1 MSQHVTPPPMPGFP
15 PPQPPQKRGPANAI
29 VLGSAAAVIVAIVAT
44 GVVVGSGLD
53 DEAKPAPTVTVTKT
67 VSADEAAAAAED
79 ASEEPAAEEPAAEES
94 DDGVYTLDDTVTYE
108 SDVEVSLSKFSR
120 GVSGEYAS
128 PEKTSYVK
136 FTVKVVNGGDKTLD
150 ATMLTVNCSYGQ
162 DGSSSESIF
171 DSEAGLDGGPDTKV
185 LAGRSLNVPWG
196 CELPKGEK
204 LLQVEVAPDFDSETA
219 IFTGSVK

>member
-1 MSQHVTPPPMPGFP
+1 MSQHITPPPMPGFP
-15 PPQPPQKRGPANAI
+15 PPPQPPQQKKGPANAI
-29 VLGSAAAVIVAIVAT
+29 VLGSAAAVIIAIVAT
-44 GVVVGSGLD
+44 GVAVGSD
-53 DEAKPAPTVTVTKT
+53 VADEARPAPTVTVTKT
-67 VSADEAAAAAED
+67 VSGDEAAAAAED
-79 ASEEPAAEEPAAEES
+79 TSEEPAPEETD
-94 DDGVYTLDDTVTYE
+94 DDGVYALDDTVTYE
-108 SDVEVSLSKFSR
+108 SDVDVSLSKFSR

-128 PEKTSYVK
+128 PENTSYVK

-150 ATMLTVNCSYGQ
+150 ATMLTVNCSYGE

>member
-1 MSQHVTPPPMPGFP
+1 MSHNVTPPPMPGFP
-15 PPQPPQKRGPANAI
+15 PQPQPPHQKRGPANAV
-29 VLGSAAAVIVAIVAT
+29 VLGAAAAVIVTIVVT
-44 GVVVGSGLD
+44 GVVVGSKVG
-53 DEAKPAPTVTVTKT
+53 DEAKPAPTVTVTET

-79 ASEEPAAEEPAAEES
+79 ASEEPSPADTS
-94 DDGVYTLDDTVTYE
+94 DGVYALDDTVTYE
-108 SDVEVSLSKFSR
+108 SDVEVSLSGFSR
-120 GVSGEYAS
+120 AVSGEYAS
-128 PEKTSYVK
+128 PENTPYVK

-150 ATMLTVNCSYGQ
+150 ATMLTVNCSYGK
-162 DGSSSESIF
+162 DGRSSEAVF
-171 DSEAGLDGGPDTKV
+171 DGDAGLDGGPDTRL

>member
-1 MSQHVTPPPMPGFP
+1 MSQHVTPPMPGFP
-15 PPQPPQKRGPANAI
+15 PPQQPQPPQKRGPANAI

-44 GVVVGSGLD
+44 GVAVGANVA

-67 VSADEAAAAAED
+67 VSPEEAAAAAED
-79 ASEEPAAEEPAAEES
+79 ASEEPAAEETD
-94 DDGVYTLDDTVTYE
+94 DDGVYALDDTVTYD
-108 SDVEVSLSKFSR
+108 SDVDVSLSKFSR
-120 GVSGEYAS
+120 AVSGEYAS
-128 PEKTSYVK
+128 PENTPYVK

-150 ATMLTVNCSYGQ
+150 ATMLTVNCSYGK
-162 DGSSSESIF
+162 DGSSSEAIF
-171 DSEAGLDGGPDTKV
+171 DSDAGLDGGPDTKV

-204 LLQVEVAPDFDSETA
+204 LLQIEVAPDFDSETA